1 MRGYIAFVKK
11 EILESVRTFKLLIV
25 IIAFF
30 IFGMTSPLMAKLLPD
45 IIGSLAVEGMTITI
59 PEPTAIDAYAQFF
72 KNMTQMG
79 LIILILVFSGIL
91 STEYSKGT
99 LINVLTK
106 GLSRHS
112 VILAKYTVY
121 LGLWTV
127 SLAVSFVT
135 TYGYT
140 AYLFAQGG
148 IVNLLPSVFCLWLF
162 GSFLLS
168 IIMLSATLIKSNFG
182 SMLMTVLVIGVLFFI
197 NIIPKLQKYNPL
209 VLVSKNVS
217 MFTKAFDLSALYTS
231 MLITGVAAIGF
242 LCASLLIFKKK
253 SI

>member
-1 MRGYIAFVKK
+1 MKGYIAFVKK

-30 IFGMTSPLMAKLLPD
+30 IFGMTSPLMAKLLPE
-45 IIGSLAVEGMTITI
+45 IIGNLTVEGMTITL
-59 PEPTAIDAYAQFF
+59 PEPTAIDAYGQFF

-106 GLSRHS
+106 GLSRYA
-112 VILAKYTVY
+112 VILAKYSVY

-127 SLAVSFVT
+127 SLAISFAT
-135 TYGYT
+135 AYGYT
-140 AYLFAQGG
+140 DYLFAQEG

-168 IIMLSATLIKSNFG
+168 VITLAATLIKSNYG
-182 SMLMTVLVIGVLFFI
+182 SMLMTVLVLGVLFFI
-197 NIIPKLQKYNPL
+197 NIMPKLQKYNPL
-209 VLVSKNVS
+209 ALVSNNVS
-217 MFTKAFDLSALYTS
+217 MLTKAFDLSAIYS
-231 MLITGVAAIGF
+231 SILITSIATIVF